1 MNINTTRNDV
11 LSASSERGLIAYL
24 FEIAQDNP
32 QALDTNI
39 LETVAELIR
48 SGESTLFGEQD
59 WEFLNRMKINPVFF
73 RGMGLLCELVPL
85 LHVGHRDMMQLVS
98 TLVSRGG
105 EDLAATQPYVA
116 FRKWCTV
123 DLVRVRA
130 VLDDARNGDDL
141 AIEHLCF
148 ALEAGADSVSALEFL
163 NDNSESKAKR
173 EAAIALGRMTLDA
186 EIATT
191 AIHSLSEVSIKSQDI
206 QVRNC
211 ALLSSFEILD
221 KHPGI
226 PCTDV
231 RRALDKTLDDTSA
244 ENLHALSNL
253 IWMHGKSLS
262 EEEVR
267 LVLNALQSVESEHH
281 GTLQSI
287 DYAVPDLVREGYFD
301 ALSDLVAELIRN
313 SQGKIGVDTF
323 SNFRKE
329 LVDGDRQRFSR
340 LVVKWFLEGNFYLC
354 SSLAKLFNIVG
365 SKQLT
370 LELQP
375 SDLPADPKEQL
386 FICRKAVG
394 FIFLA
399 PISVAS
405 LFVVILQHGDSGIAE
420 DVLTLLYNPL
430 LVSFSGE
437 LQKYL
442 KDVVK
447 QNSNSNVVRISE
459 VLNQKQQALDAL
471 VGIETLIELHPS
483 EQHRHIENIRFN
495 REMTQTMKEGRKQSV
510 FFDFVTIQTLL
521 YGSSATSYIVG
532 PGGELRSVNIEM
544 KSHSIEYE
552 YPQLDIFD
560 PEGLNMMLLEFM
572 CEQRTNP

>member
-1 MNINTTRNDV
+1 M
-11 LSASSERGLIAYL
+11 
-24 FEIAQDNP
+24 
-32 QALDTNI
+32 
-39 LETVAELIR
+39 
-48 SGESTLFGEQD
+48 
-59 WEFLNRMKINPVFF
+59 
-73 RGMGLLCELVPL
+73 
-85 LHVGHRDMMQLVS
+85 
-98 TLVSRGG
+98 
-105 EDLAATQPYVA
+105 
-116 FRKWCTV
+116 
-123 DLVRVRA
+123 
-130 VLDDARNGDDL
+130 
-141 AIEHLCF
+141 
-148 ALEAGADSVSALEFL
+148 
-163 NDNSESKAKR
+163 
-173 EAAIALGRMTLDA
+173 
-186 EIATT
+186 
-191 AIHSLSEVSIKSQDI
+191 
-206 QVRNC
+206 
-211 ALLSSFEILD
+211 
-221 KHPGI
+221 
-226 PCTDV
+226 
-231 RRALDKTLDDTSA
+231 
-244 ENLHALSNL
+244 
-253 IWMHGKSLS
+253 
-262 EEEVR
+262 
-267 LVLNALQSVESEHH
+267 
-281 GTLQSI
+281 
-287 DYAVPDLVREGYFD
+287 
-301 ALSDLVAELIRN
+301 
-313 SQGKIGVDTF
+313 
-323 SNFRKE
+323 
-329 LVDGDRQRFSR
+329 
-340 LVVKWFLEGNFYLC
+340 
-354 SSLAKLFNIVG
+354 AKLFNIVG